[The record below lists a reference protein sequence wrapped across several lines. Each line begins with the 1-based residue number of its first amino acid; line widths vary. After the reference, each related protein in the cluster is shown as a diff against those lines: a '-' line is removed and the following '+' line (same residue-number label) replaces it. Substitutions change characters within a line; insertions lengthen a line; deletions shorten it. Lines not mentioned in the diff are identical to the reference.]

1 MKEFIEY
8 IARNL
13 VDHPDAVQVTET
25 ESDKTT
31 ILELTVAKGD
41 EGQIIGKKGQ
51 TVNALR
57 TLVTNISAKQ
67 GGKRAILELN
77 D

>member
-8 IARNL
+8 IAKNL

-25 ESDKTT
+25 ENDRTMT
-31 ILELTVAKGD
+31 LELTVAKGD

-51 TVNALR
+51 TVSALR
-57 TLVTNISAKQ
+57 TLLTNISAKA

>member
-8 IARNL
+8 IAKNL
-13 VDHPDAVQVTET
+13 VDHPDAVRVTES
-25 ESDKTT
+25 ESNNTT
-31 ILELTVAKGD
+31 VIELTVAKGD

-51 TVNALR
+51 NVNALR
-57 TLVTNISAKQ
+57 TLLTNISAKA